1 MEHGQVVVGIVP
13 GGKIYGKV
21 VITEVE
27 TLVIWNVGSK
37 LPQGKFPI
45 LSVTEADKL
54 AA

>member
-1 MEHGQVVVGIVP
+1 MEHGEIVVGLVP
-13 GGKIYGKV
+13 GGRIYGKV

-45 LSVTEADKL
+45 LSMTEADKQ